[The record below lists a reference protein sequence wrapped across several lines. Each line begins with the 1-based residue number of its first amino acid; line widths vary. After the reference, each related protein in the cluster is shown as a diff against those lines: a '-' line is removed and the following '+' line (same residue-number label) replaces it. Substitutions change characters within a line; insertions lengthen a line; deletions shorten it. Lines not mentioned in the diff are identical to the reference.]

1 MANLNYKN
9 ENVERK
15 YLKNMQKNQILKVE
29 NSLLE
34 LEEDF
39 IELKTTELKNSKRDR
54 ITIFKTDY
62 CV

>member
-39 IELKTTELKNSKRDR
+39 IELKTTELKDR
-54 ITIFKTDY
+54 KTKIQRETE
-62 CV
+62 

>member
-1 MANLNYKN
+1 
-9 ENVERK
+9 
-15 YLKNMQKNQILKVE
+15 MQKNQILKVE